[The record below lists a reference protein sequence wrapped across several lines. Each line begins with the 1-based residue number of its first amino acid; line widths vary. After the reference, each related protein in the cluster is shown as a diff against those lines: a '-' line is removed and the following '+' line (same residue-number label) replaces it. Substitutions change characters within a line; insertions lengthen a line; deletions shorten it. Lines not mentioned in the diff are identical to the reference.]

1 MDNERL
7 KRCEDYLEW
16 SKANRY
22 TYARSLRTDDLEFL
36 INKVKEGSSAR
47 SGFSIA
53 TEKVSGDIVETVGE
67 VSGSVGS
74 HRGAHEETEIRGAV
88 QGNADTKVPV
98 RSEQPSP
105 RPNAPIEIPEGSSGI
120 FTWPDKTKLK
130 D

>member
-1 MDNERL
+1 MDERL

-36 INKVKEGSSAR
+36 INKVKEGSSAG

-53 TEKVSGDIVETVGE
+53 TEKVSGDNAETIGE
-67 VSGSVGS
+67 ISGSVGS
-74 HRGAHEETEIRGAV
+74 GGGAHEEAQVRGEV
-88 QGNADTKVPV
+88 HGNTDTKVPV

-105 RPNAPIEIPEGSSGI
+105 RPDAPVEVP
-120 FTWPDKTKLK
+120 
-130 D
+130 